1 MWRSSFLTYPVLII
15 SGCNPYSLAKTN
27 GTIPCERAAWH
38 CMVTVFQTLCKRI
51 LNKTD
56 AFCQLI
62 FLISHEWSCRT
73 CTMAARSRT
82 PLIPTATEVVDI
94 TIGPQM
100 NRIAIAIVAL
110 FLPHT
115 IIRGWRAMNN
125 PAIFIEYFHANY
137 WINSAGGYKGFNIPK
152 LNMAIPRPASEI
164 IFIEYFTKL
173 GIPTFHLLISRKS
186 LSIINK
192 NHFLT
197 KFIEDEENW
206 EREDIR
212 NSLERG

>member
-1 MWRSSFLTYPVLII
+1 
-15 SGCNPYSLAKTN
+15 
-27 GTIPCERAAWH
+27 
-38 CMVTVFQTLCKRI
+38 
-51 LNKTD
+51 
-56 AFCQLI
+56 
-62 FLISHEWSCRT
+62 
-73 CTMAARSRT
+73 
-82 PLIPTATEVVDI
+82 
-94 TIGPQM
+94 
-100 NRIAIAIVAL
+100 
-110 FLPHT
+110 
-115 IIRGWRAMNN
+115 MNN